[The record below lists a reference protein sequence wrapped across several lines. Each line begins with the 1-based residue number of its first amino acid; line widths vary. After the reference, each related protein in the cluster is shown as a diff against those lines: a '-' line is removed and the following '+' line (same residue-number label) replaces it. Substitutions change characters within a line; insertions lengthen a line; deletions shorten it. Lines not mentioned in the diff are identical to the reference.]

1 MRYDTIVSFFR
12 DADGKYNPRTHKH
25 NGEPILVDSV
35 FANVTDLG
43 LKNQVQLL
51 GGIKQG
57 SKTVR
62 ITENLNKD
70 WDYMTIDGDEHQ
82 YRFIS
87 SLNVLKG
94 HAMIVGEDVGN

>member
-1 MRYDTIVSFFR
+1 MRYDTIVSFFKE
-12 DADGKYNPRTHKH
+12 ADGKYNPRTHKH
-25 NGEPILVDSV
+25 NSEPIFVDSI
-35 FANVTDLG
+35 FANITDLG

-62 ITENLNKD
+62 MLENLSKD
-70 WDYMTIDGDEHQ
+70 WDYMTIDGDDRK

-87 SLNVLKG
+87 SLNMSKG
-94 HAMIVGEDVGN
+94 YAMIVGEDVG

>member
-25 NGEPILVDSV
+25 NSEPIFVDSF

-57 SKTVR
+57 TKTVR
-62 ITENLNKD
+62 LKEKVAND
-70 WDYMTIDGDEHQ
+70 WDYLTIDGDDRK

-87 SLNVLKG
+87 SLSVQKG
-94 HAMIVGEDVGN
+94 YAVIVGEDVG

>member
-1 MRYDTIVSFFR
+1 MRYDTVVSIFKN
-12 DADGKYNPRTHKH
+12 ADGKYNPRTHNH
-25 NGEPILVDSV
+25 NVEPILIDSF

-57 SKTVR
+57 TKTVR
-62 ITENLNKD
+62 LKEKVAAA
-70 WDYMTIDGDEHQ
+70 WDYLTIDGDDRK

-87 SLNVLKG
+87 SLSVQKG
-94 HAMIVGEDVGN
+94 YAVIVGEDVGL

>member
-1 MRYDTIVSFFR
+1 MRYDTIVSFFKN
-12 DADGKYNPRTHKH
+12 ADGKYNPRTHKH
-25 NGEPILVDSV
+25 NSEPILVDSF

-51 GGIKQG
+51 GGIEQG

-62 ITENLNKD
+62 MPEKISQD
-70 WDYMTIDGDEHQ
+70 WDYMTIDGDDRK

-87 SLNVLKG
+87 SLSVQKG
-94 HAMIVGEDVGN
+94 YAVIVGEDVG

>member
-25 NGEPILVDSV
+25 NSEPIFVDSV

-57 SKTVR
+57 TKTVR
-62 ITENLNKD
+62 LKEKVATNWNYL
-70 WDYMTIDGDEHQ
+70 TIDGDDRK

-87 SLNVLKG
+87 SLNVQKG
-94 HAMIVGEDVGN
+94 YTVIVGEDVGL

>member
-1 MRYDTIVSFFR
+1 MRYDRIVSFFR

-25 NGEPILVDSV
+25 NNEPIFVDSV

-43 LKNQVQLL
+43 LKNQIQLL

-62 ITENLNKD
+62 MTENLDEN
-70 WDYMTIDGDEHQ
+70 WDYMTIDSDERK

-87 SLNVLKG
+87 SLNMSKG
-94 HAMIVGEDVGN
+94 YAVIVGEDVGL

>member
-25 NGEPILVDSV
+25 NREPIFVGSV

-62 ITENLNKD
+62 MTENLDKD
-70 WDYMTIDGDEHQ
+70 WDYMTIDSDERK

-94 HAMIVGEDVGN
+94 HAVIVGEDVG

>member
-25 NGEPILVDSV
+25 NSEPVFVDSV

-51 GGIKQG
+51 GGIEQG

-62 ITENLNKD
+62 IPDDFDKD
-70 WDYMTIDGDEHQ
+70 WDYMTIDGDDRK

-87 SLNVLKG
+87 SLNMSKG
-94 HAMIVGEDVGN
+94 YAMIVGEDVG

>member
-1 MRYDTIVSFFR
+1 MRYDTVVSLFKNSNS
-12 DADGKYNPRTHKH
+12 KYDPRTHKH
-25 NGEPILVDSV
+25 NAEPVLVASL

-57 SKTVR
+57 TKTIRFKEKV
-62 ITENLNKD
+62 TNN
-70 WDYMTIDGDEHQ
+70 WDYLMIDEDDRK

-87 SLNVLKG
+87 SLSVQKG
-94 HAMIVGEDVGN
+94 YAVIVGEDVG

>member
-1 MRYDTIVSFFR
+1 MRYDTVVSIFKN
-12 DADGKYNPRTHKH
+12 ADGKYNPHTHKH
-25 NGEPILVDSV
+25 NVEPILIDSF

-57 SKTVR
+57 TKTVR
-62 ITENLNKD
+62 LKEKVAAA
-70 WDYMTIDGDEHQ
+70 WDYLTIDGDDRK

-87 SLNVLKG
+87 SLSVQKG
-94 HAMIVGEDVGN
+94 YAVIVGEDVGN

>member
-1 MRYDTIVSFFR
+1 MRYDTVVSFFK
-12 DADGKYNPRTHKH
+12 DADLKYNPRTHKH
-25 NGEPILVDSV
+25 NSEPVLVYSD
-35 FANVTDLG
+35 FANVTDLS

-62 ITENLNKD
+62 MIEDLDKD
-70 WDYMTIDGDEHQ
+70 WDYMTIDGDDRK

-87 SLNVLKG
+87 SLSVQKG
-94 HAMIVGEDVGN
+94 YAVIVGEDVG

>member
-25 NGEPILVDSV
+25 NSEPIFVGSV

-62 ITENLNKD
+62 MTENLDKD
-70 WDYMTIDGDEHQ
+70 WDYMTIDGDERK

>member
-1 MRYDTIVSFFR
+1 MRYDTVVSFFKS
-12 DADGKYNPRTHKH
+12 ADGKYNPRTHKH
-25 NGEPILVDSV
+25 NSEPIFVDSI

-57 SKTVR
+57 SKTIR
-62 ITENLNKD
+62 FKEKIATD
-70 WDYMTIDGDEHQ
+70 WDYLTIDGDDRK

-87 SLNVLKG
+87 SLSVQKG
-94 HAMIVGEDVGN
+94 YAVIVGEDVG

>member
-25 NGEPILVDSV
+25 NNEPIFVDSA

-43 LKNQVQLL
+43 LKNQIQLL

-62 ITENLNKD
+62 MTENLDEN
-70 WDYMTIDGDEHQ
+70 WDYMTIDSDERK

-87 SLNVLKG
+87 SLNMSKG
-94 HAMIVGEDVGN
+94 YAVIVGEDVGL

>member
-12 DADGKYNPRTHKH
+12 DSDGKYNPRTHKH
-25 NGEPILVDSV
+25 NSEPIFVDSI
-35 FANVTDLG
+35 FANITDLG

-62 ITENLNKD
+62 MTKKLDEN
-70 WDYMTIDGDEHQ
+70 WDYMMIDGDNCK

-87 SLNVLKG
+87 SLNMLKG
-94 HAMIVGEDVGN
+94 YAMIVGEDVG

>member
-1 MRYDTIVSFFR
+1 MRYDTIVSFFK
-12 DADGKYNPRTHKH
+12 DADQKYNPRTHKH
-25 NGEPILVDSV
+25 NSEPIFVDSI

-62 ITENLNKD
+62 MTEDLDKD
-70 WDYMTIDGDEHQ
+70 WDYMTIDGDDRK

-87 SLNVLKG
+87 SLNLSKG
-94 HAMIVGEDVGN
+94 YAMIVGEDIG

>member
-1 MRYDTIVSFFR
+1 MRYDTIVSFFK

-25 NGEPILVDSV
+25 NSEPIFVDSV

-62 ITENLNKD
+62 MLENLSKD
-70 WDYMTIDGDEHQ
+70 WDYMTIDGDDRK

-87 SLNVLKG
+87 SLNMSKG
-94 HAMIVGEDVGN
+94 YAMIVGEDVG

>member
-1 MRYDTIVSFFR
+1 MRYDTVVSFFK
-12 DADGKYNPRTHKH
+12 DADQKYNPRTHKH
-25 NGEPILVDSV
+25 NSEPIFVDSI

-51 GGIKQG
+51 GGIEQG

-62 ITENLNKD
+62 MPEKLNQD
-70 WDYMTIDGDEHQ
+70 WDYMTIDGDDRK

-87 SLNVLKG
+87 SLSVQKG
-94 HAMIVGEDVGN
+94 YAVIVGEDVG

>member
-25 NGEPILVDSV
+25 NSEPIFVDSV

-57 SKTVR
+57 TKTVR
-62 ITENLNKD
+62 LKEKVAAA
-70 WDYMTIDGDEHQ
+70 WDYLTIDGDDRK

-87 SLNVLKG
+87 SLSVQKG
-94 HAMIVGEDVGN
+94 YAVIVGEDVGL

>member
-1 MRYDTIVSFFR
+1 MRYDTVVSFFKS
-12 DADGKYNPRTHKH
+12 ADGKYNPRTHKH
-25 NGEPILVDSV
+25 NSEPIFVDSI

-57 SKTVR
+57 SKTIR
-62 ITENLNKD
+62 FKEKIATD
-70 WDYMTIDGDEHQ
+70 CDYLTIDGDDRK

-87 SLNVLKG
+87 SLSVQKG
-94 HAMIVGEDVGN
+94 YAVIVGEDVG

>member
-1 MRYDTIVSFFR
+1 MRYDTIVSFFKYSE
-12 DADGKYNPRTHKH
+12 GKYNPSTHKH
-25 NGEPILVDSV
+25 NCEPIFGDSV

-62 ITENLNKD
+62 MTENLDEN
-70 WDYMTIDGDEHQ
+70 WDYMTIDGDERK

-87 SLNVLKG
+87 SLNLSKG
-94 HAMIVGEDVGN
+94 YAMIVGEDVG

>member
-1 MRYDTIVSFFR
+1 MRYDTVVSLFKN
-12 DADGKYNPRTHKH
+12 ADGKYNPRTHKH
-25 NGEPILVDSV
+25 NAEPILIGSF

-57 SKTVR
+57 SKTIRFKEKVA
-62 ITENLNKD
+62 ND
-70 WDYMTIDGDEHQ
+70 WDYLTIDEDDRK

-87 SLNVLKG
+87 SLNVQKG
-94 HAMIVGEDVGN
+94 YAVIVGEDVG

>member
-1 MRYDTIVSFFR
+1 MRYDTIVSFFK

-25 NGEPILVDSV
+25 NSEPIFVDSI

-57 SKTVR
+57 SKTIR
-62 ITENLNKD
+62 MTEDLNKD
-70 WDYMTIDGDEHQ
+70 WDYTTIDGDDRK

-87 SLNVLKG
+87 SLNLSKG
-94 HAMIVGEDVGN
+94 YAMIVGEDVG

>member
-1 MRYDTIVSFFR
+1 MRYDTIVSFFK

-25 NGEPILVDSV
+25 NSEPVFINSI

-57 SKTVR
+57 PKTVR
-62 ITENLNKD
+62 MTKKLGEN
-70 WDYMTIDGDEHQ
+70 WDYMTIDGDERK

-87 SLNVLKG
+87 SLSMLKG
-94 HAMIVGEDVGN
+94 YAMIVGEDVG

>member
-1 MRYDTIVSFFR
+1 MFKNSDDKYD
-12 DADGKYNPRTHKH
+12 PRTHKH
-25 NGEPILVDSV
+25 NAEPILVDSF

-57 SKTVR
+57 TKTVR
-62 ITENLNKD
+62 LKEKVAND
-70 WDYMTIDGDEHQ
+70 WDYLTIDGDDLK

-87 SLNVLKG
+87 SLSVQKG
-94 HAMIVGEDVGN
+94 YAVIVGEDVGI

>member
-1 MRYDTIVSFFR
+1 MRYDTVVSFFKN
-12 DADGKYNPRTHKH
+12 ADGKYNPRTHKH
-25 NGEPILVDSV
+25 NAEPIFVDSI

-62 ITENLNKD
+62 MTENLDKD
-70 WDYMTIDGDEHQ
+70 WDYMTIDGDDRK
-82 YRFIS
+82 YRFIN
-87 SLNVLKG
+87 SLNLSKG
-94 HAMIVGEDVGN
+94 YAMIVGEDVG

>member
-25 NGEPILVDSV
+25 NSEPIFVDSV

-51 GGIKQG
+51 GGIEQG

-62 ITENLNKD
+62 MSENVNQD
-70 WDYMTIDGDEHQ
+70 WDYMTIDGDEHK
-82 YRFIS
+82 YRFVS
-87 SLNVLKG
+87 SIAVLKG
-94 HAMIVGEDVGN
+94 YAMIVGEDVG

>member
-1 MRYDTIVSFFR
+1 MRYDTIVSLFKNS
-12 DADGKYNPRTHKH
+12 DGKYNPRTHKH
-25 NGEPILVDSV
+25 NAEPILVDSF

-57 SKTVR
+57 TKTIRFKEKVAA
-62 ITENLNKD
+62 N
-70 WDYMTIDGDEHQ
+70 WDYLTIDGDDRK

-87 SLNVLKG
+87 SLNVQKG
-94 HAMIVGEDVGN
+94 YAVIVGEDIGL

>member
-1 MRYDTIVSFFR
+1 MRYDTVVSFFR

-25 NGEPILVDSV
+25 NNEPIFVDSV

-43 LKNQVQLL
+43 LKNQIQLL

-62 ITENLNKD
+62 MTENLDEN
-70 WDYMTIDGDEHQ
+70 WDYMTIDSDERK

-87 SLNVLKG
+87 SLNMSKG
-94 HAMIVGEDVGN
+94 YAVIVGEDVGL

>member
-25 NGEPILVDSV
+25 NSESIFVGSV

-62 ITENLNKD
+62 MTENLDKD
-70 WDYMTIDGDEHQ
+70 WEYMTIDGDEHK
-82 YRFIS
+82 YRFVS
-87 SLNVLKG
+87 SIAVLKG
-94 HAMIVGEDVGN
+94 YAMIVGEDVG